1 MKTLQIIT
9 ASFVLLAALHVPA
22 EAQRNSIGLSGGIQG
37 DAGSRFGVDA
47 NAAVEYRRA
56 ITRVLTAGIAVPAD
70 VTTGDRR
77 AIRLI
82 LEDPDV
88 AVGLKLFAVRV
99 KRLVVIGGVGAAYGV
114 RRGDEANP
122 ARVEGALSFPVPT
135 RPRWVVDLSV
145 GRQFRAGDRP
155 SRYAT
160 LGLSR
165 AF

>member
-1 MKTLQIIT
+1 MTRQLIT
-9 ASFVLLAALHVPA
+9 ASFILMLTALPAA
-22 EAQRNSIGLSGGIQG
+22 AQRNSIGLSGGIQG

-47 NAAVEYRRA
+47 NAAVEYQRA
-56 ITRVLTAGIAVPAD
+56 ITRALTVGIAVPAD

-77 AIRLI
+77 GIRLI

-122 ARVEGALSFPVPT
+122 ARVEGALSFPIPT
-135 RPRWVVDLSV
+135 RPRWMIGLSV

-155 SRYAT
+155 SRHAT
-160 LGLSR
+160 LGVSR